1 MSAAEHSDGNS
12 EASEGSTSP
21 EDLSLTPEHSPST
34 PLGRAFSVT
43 NDGARPQD
51 EEVVPES
58 EQPNVPYIKTL
69 QELYRVVDSIAGS
82 PTTDVHHIHE
92 SAAAA
97 AAAKA
102 EVDYNDSG
110 DGYDFYD
117 IADDARD
124 LICPACATPYDQA
137 TDSAPFRT
145 SLRLQYN
152 DPAGQTWAVGDRLV
166 LTETTEDSQPE
177 GPEVAAAEVARMLL
191 GRRTVDPVPVL
202 AVLAAWKERGKV
214 ITIAERP
221 RGRRLYDV
229 WWELGPRD
237 RERLAA
243 RVASYAEQW
252 RRNHSDAISSIS
264 GYRVRGHERLLGG
277 GADDGEDGF
286 WPCYSDAQFW
296 GAVRG
301 RLRRHN
307 KIDNDVIR
315 FLGEYMPETYPCVL
329 THGDLSTRN
338 IMVEMDAEGV
348 RVTAILG
355 FENAASLPV
364 WAESVCARFCY
375 CREDEQWKALLALHL
390 RADPLALDWW
400 CLWTELED
408 ETPDPARVE
417 MLKERCRRWPKPPA
431 GRRSFDDSRN
441 EPRREPPGDEGFR
454 IRGENVPSGDGG
466 DHTRETVG
474 PERPVFNSEP
484 IQFSDPEATDPEDYD
499 DNDDDRILP
508 DDAREGILLGE
519 LRESGVYDSSGT
531 FQKQHQVNDKQK
543 EPNEQ
548 KEDGEKRPH
557 GTEEKSGLQGK
568 RNTWHTSRPMEA
580 GELQSS
586 VLEPGIATR
595 TDTSLGDSPGDANT
609 RPYRPI
615 IPPGMGNLDQR
626 SRGRTMGRT
635 GGREFQPPGSS
646 NKRSSM
652 RSFDQRTLQ
661 PFTLLPTTGS
671 RERPYNSP
679 VTPVTDMERLRK
691 IGEEEK
697 DGTVTRVPESEKGN
711 DAAEDETSGGVVLP
725 TIQKQP
731 ATPRRPTTSGRARPT
746 SLYGA
751 LHAWRQSRTP
761 GPHGRSRSE
770 FGLPPRAAPGSSYP
784 ERRALSPEPQR
795 YGGDDARIMVDGK
808 GLTRSRGHD

>member
-1 MSAAEHSDGNS
+1 MSAAEYPDSNS

-21 EDLSLTPEHSPST
+21 EDLSLTPQHSPSP
-34 PLGRAFSVT
+34 PLGRASSVT

-51 EEVVPES
+51 EEAVPES

-82 PTTDVHHIHE
+82 PTTDIHRTHE
-92 SAAAA
+92 SAAVAA
-97 AAAKA
+97 TAAKA
-102 EVDYNDSG
+102 EVEYDDNN
-110 DGYDFYD
+110 DGYDFYN

-145 SLRLQYN
+145 SLRLRYN
-152 DPAGQTWAVGDRLV
+152 DPAGQTWVIGDRLV

-177 GPEVAAAEVARMLL
+177 GPEVAAAEAARMLL
-191 GRRTVDPVPVL
+191 GRLTADPVPVP

-229 WWELGPRD
+229 WWELRPGD
-237 RERLAA
+237 RECLAA
-243 RVASYAEQW
+243 RVAGYVEQW
-252 RRNHSDAISSIS
+252 RRNRSDAISSIS

-286 WPCYSDAQFW
+286 RPCYSDAQFW
-296 GAVRG
+296 SAVRD

-307 KIDNDVIR
+307 KIDKDAIR
-315 FLGEYMPETYPCVL
+315 LLGEYMPETYPCVL

-364 WAESVCARFCY
+364 WAESVYARFCY
-375 CREDEQWKALLALHL
+375 CREDEQWKALLARHL

-408 ETPDPARVE
+408 ETPDPERVE

-431 GRRSFDDSRN
+431 ERRPFNGSRN
-441 EPRREPPGDEGFR
+441 ELRREPPGGERVR
-454 IRGENVPSGDGG
+454 IPGENESSGDGG
-466 DHTRETVG
+466 DHRREAVG

-499 DNDDDRILP
+499 DDDDDKSLE
-508 DDAREGILLGE
+508 DDAREDRLLGK
-519 LRESGVYDSSGT
+519 LRESGIYDSSRK
-531 FQKQHQVNDKQK
+531 FQKQRQVNDKQK

-548 KEDGEKRPH
+548 KEDREKRPH
-557 GTEEKSGLQGK
+557 GTEDKSRLQGK
-568 RNTWHTSRPMEA
+568 RNTWHTSRPTGA

-586 VLEPGIATR
+586 VLEPGTATR
-595 TDTSLGDSPGDANT
+595 TDTSRGDSPRDANT

-615 IPPGMGNLDQR
+615 IPPGIGNLDQR

-635 GGREFQPPGSS
+635 GGREFQPLGSS

-652 RSFDQRTLQ
+652 RSFDQRALQ
-661 PFTLLPTTGS
+661 PFALLPTTGS
-671 RERPYNSP
+671 RGRPYSSP
-679 VTPVTDMERLRK
+679 VIPVADMERLRK
-691 IGEEEK
+691 VGENGK
-697 DGTVTRVPESEKGN
+697 DGTVTRVLEPGKGN
-711 DAAEDETSGGVVLP
+711 DAAGDETNGGVVLP
-725 TIQKQP
+725 TIQEQP
-731 ATPRRPTTSGRARPT
+731 ATPQRTTVSGRARPT

-751 LHAWRQSRTP
+751 LHAWGQSRTR
-761 GPHGRSRSE
+761 GSHGRSRSE
-770 FGLPPRAAPGSSYP
+770 FDLPSRAATESSYP
-784 ERRALSPEPQR
+784 ERRALSPEPP
-795 YGGDDARIMVDGK
+795 
-808 GLTRSRGHD
+808 GLWRA

>member
-12 EASEGSTSP
+12 EVSEDSTSP
-21 EDLSLTPEHSPST
+21 EDLSLTPEHSSSP
-34 PLGRAFSVT
+34 PPGRAPSVT

-51 EEVVPES
+51 KEEVPES
-58 EQPNVPYIKTL
+58 GQPNVPYIETL
-69 QELYRVVDSIAGS
+69 QELYRVVDSIAGF
-82 PTTDVHHIHE
+82 PTADVHHIHE
-92 SAAAA
+92 SAAA
-97 AAAKA
+97 KA
-102 EVDYNDSG
+102 EVDYD
-110 DGYDFYD
+110 DRYDFYD

-137 TDSAPFRT
+137 IDSAPFRT
-145 SLRLQYN
+145 SLQLRYN
-152 DPAGQTWAVGDRLV
+152 DPTGQTWAVGDRLV

-177 GPEVAAAEVARMLL
+177 GPEVAAAEAARMLL
-191 GRRTVDPVPVL
+191 GRRTADPVPVP

-229 WWELGPRD
+229 WWELGPGD
-237 RERLAA
+237 RERLAG
-243 RVASYAEQW
+243 RVASYVELW
-252 RRNHSDAISSIS
+252 RRNRSDAISSIS

-296 GAVRG
+296 GVVRD

-307 KIDNDVIR
+307 KINKDVIR

-375 CREDEQWKALLALHL
+375 CREDEQWKALLARHL

-408 ETPDPARVE
+408 EAPDPARVE
-417 MLKERCRRWPKPPA
+417 MLKERCRRWPKSPA
-431 GRRSFDDSRN
+431 ERRPFDDSRI
-441 EPRREPPGDEGFR
+441 EPRRKPPGDEGVKMP
-454 IRGENVPSGDGG
+454 GENILSSDGG
-466 DHTRETVG
+466 DYTREAVG
-474 PERPVFNSEP
+474 PERPVFNPEP

-499 DNDDDRILP
+499 DDGDDSSP
-508 DDAREGILLGE
+508 VDDARGDILLGE
-519 LRESGVYDSSGT
+519 LRESGIYDSSGN
-531 FQKQHQVNDKQK
+531 FQKQHRVNDKQK
-543 EPNEQ
+543 EHNEQ
-548 KEDGEKRPH
+548 KEDEGKRPH
-557 GTEEKSGLQGK
+557 GTEEKSVSQGK
-568 RNTWHTSRPMEA
+568 RNTWYTSRPTEA
-580 GELQSS
+580 GELHIS
-586 VLEPGIATR
+586 VLEPGTATR
-595 TDTSLGDSPGDANT
+595 TDRSPGHSPGDANT
-609 RPYRPI
+609 RAYRPI
-615 IPPGMGNLDQR
+615 IPPGIGNLDQR

-635 GGREFQPPGSS
+635 GGREFQPPSSS

-661 PFTLLPTTGS
+661 PFTLQLPTTGS
-671 RERPYNSP
+671 RERPYSSSMIP
-679 VTPVTDMERLRK
+679 ASDMERLRR
-691 IGEEEK
+691 IGEEGK
-697 DGTVTRVPESEKGN
+697 DGTITRVLEPEKGN
-711 DAAEDETSGGVVLP
+711 HAAGDKPSGAVALP
-725 TIQKQP
+725 TIQEQP
-731 ATPRRPTTSGRARPT
+731 ATPRRPMASGRARPT

-751 LHAWRQSRTP
+751 LHAWGQSRTP
-761 GPHGRSRSE
+761 GSHGRSRSE
-770 FGLPPRAAPGSSYP
+770 FGLPQRAAPESSYP
-784 ERRALSPEPQR
+784 ERRALSPEPPG
-795 YGGDDARIMVDGK
+795 YDGDDARTTVDGN
-808 GLTRSRGHD
+808 GLTRSRSHD